1 MAMNINNL
9 SNANAGQ
16 VKHTEQQS
24 QVKQQAAQTSV
35 ITEQAKTAAKD
46 SVSLTPQAKQ
56 LGELQKKA
64 ADEPVMNQ
72 KKIDEIK
79 KKTRKIWSG
88 VFTPSGE
95 VDFTLNRG
103 GIRQGMLQGG
113 PPRDDPSP
121 ILIGKIH

>member
-1 MAMNINNL
+1 MRRRVTRRHI
-9 SNANAGQ
+9 
-16 VKHTEQQS
+16 VIH
-24 QVKQQAAQTSV
+24 AACQL
-35 ITEQAKTAAKD
+35 KTTD
-46 SVSLTPQAKQ
+46 LESIL
-56 LGELQKKA
+56 
-64 ADEPVMNQ
+64 
-72 KKIDEIK
+72 
-79 KKTRKIWSG
+79 KTRKIWSG

>member
-1 MAMNINNL
+1 LLIPFYILLIHCNITI
-9 SNANAGQ
+9 
-16 VKHTEQQS
+16 KR
-24 QVKQQAAQTSV
+24 KQRQ
-35 ITEQAKTAAKD
+35 EKD
-46 SVSLTPQAKQ
+46 T
-56 LGELQKKA
+56 
-64 ADEPVMNQ
+64 
-72 KKIDEIK
+72 IFT